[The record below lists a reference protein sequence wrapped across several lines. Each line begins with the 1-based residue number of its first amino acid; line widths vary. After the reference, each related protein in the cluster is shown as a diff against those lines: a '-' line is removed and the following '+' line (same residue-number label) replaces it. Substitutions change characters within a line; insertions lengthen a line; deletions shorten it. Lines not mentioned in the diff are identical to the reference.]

1 MVIPI
6 AWSPF
11 GILGYPPSWVSVS
24 PVNYLGQHSWVNFLV
39 EAKQSWGARG
49 LFLSVSTYMREHFC
63 LGQIVNICLI
73 STPAKVDSANRVTL
87 LHVKKNK

>member
-6 AWSPF
+6 AWSTF

-24 PVNYLGQHSWVNFLV
+24 PIHYLGQPSWVNVLV

-63 LGQIVNICLI
+63 LGQMVNICLI
-73 STPAKVDSANRVTL
+73 SMPVNNEDAHL
-87 LHVKKNK
+87 